1 MLGCQHYDPKPW
13 GVHPLRCRR
22 DLTLRRVRATTWSV
36 TNRLETKFLC
46 VAASVAIGSHLD
58 GWQVVWCQRDRSGVL
73 WHIMLVRPRI
83 EFRGCC
89 G

>member
-1 MLGCQHYDPKPW
+1 VKNG
-13 GVHPLRCRR
+13 
-22 DLTLRRVRATTWSV
+22 
-36 TNRLETKFLC
+36 LETKFLC
-46 VAASVAIGSHLD
+46 VPAAVAIGSHLD
-58 GWQVVWCQRDRSGVL
+58 GWQVVWCQPDRNGVL